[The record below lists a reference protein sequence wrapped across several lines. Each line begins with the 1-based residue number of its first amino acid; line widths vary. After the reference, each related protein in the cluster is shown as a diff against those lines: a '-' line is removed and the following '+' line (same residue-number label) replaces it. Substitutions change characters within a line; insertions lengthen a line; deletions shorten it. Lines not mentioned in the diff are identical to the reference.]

1 MSEDALEK
9 LLDELHKNGVYAEV
23 GEVSKQKYERL
34 KIVLKTD
41 IKLDFSEHD
50 KVFEDKIASLEKRMA
65 YMKGKNNYLRTRCME
80 DAIDAF
86 DRGSYGA
93 LTIVG
98 RRVDLE
104 VENEK
109 LKQRIAELESRETK
123 KPING
128 WICVV
133 AKEINGQEYVKLE
146 DFMRVVNDLQEQNRF
161 EDDGK

>member
-1 MSEDALEK
+1 
-9 LLDELHKNGVYAEV
+9 
-23 GEVSKQKYERL
+23 
-34 KIVLKTD
+34 
-41 IKLDFSEHD
+41 
-50 KVFEDKIASLEKRMA
+50 
-65 YMKGKNNYLRTRCME
+65 MKGKNNYLRTRCME

-109 LKQRIAELESRETK
+109 LKRRIAELEVKNKNLVDMINELQLEKAHIDCDLYDANKRIDELESKETK